1 MIAITMFLL
10 EAIITL
16 AGCGNLCIAG
26 NGSTGDARDG
36 DDHDHDSYDGG
47 RLISFV
53 EITMIMRIVVMPIDE
68 KEMRVFCSLTENIRK
83 MKSRKNNDC

>member
-1 MIAITMFLL
+1 MMIAITMFLL

-26 NGSTGDARDG
+26 NGSKGDVHDG
-36 DDHDHDSYDGG
+36 DDHDHDNDDGG
-47 RLISFV
+47 RLIIFV
-53 EITMIMRIVVMPIDE
+53 EIKVMRIVAMGIDE